1 MLNKYFQLLGTLATM
16 VLQTVIRSHDVNDMA
31 DVLSLYVKHMLEVF
45 YRVCTNSWI
54 SWILITLELFC
65 YWEKL
70 EKCRL

>member
-45 YRVCTNSWI
+45 YRVCTNS
-54 SWILITLELFC
+54 
-65 YWEKL
+65 
-70 EKCRL
+70 